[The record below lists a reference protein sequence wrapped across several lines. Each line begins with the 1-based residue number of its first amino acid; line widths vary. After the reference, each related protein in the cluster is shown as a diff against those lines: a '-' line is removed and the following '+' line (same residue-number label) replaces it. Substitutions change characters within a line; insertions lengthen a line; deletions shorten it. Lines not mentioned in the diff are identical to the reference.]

1 MGLCFAS
8 AGVIKSLS
16 VAAFTLAWTHSV
28 EKTEWQEDWRVT
40 PQGLRIMEARVKGS
54 GAGME
59 PPPDAQLVDGWFRW
73 APQLAVRPEVVLA
86 NSGMAGE
93 WRVCTGGICQT
104 LSDVLGQPVGTNVTT
119 MRVCDSANE
128 QPKIEQSK
136 TEQPQINPPVTDNAP
151 PPMDNAAITAEH
163 VAVLISLTRAQYI
176 RGDFTGALDESSEI
190 IRLDPQNA
198 EAFELRGDIWVGIK
212 NYDRA
217 IDNYDAA
224 IKLKPDIA
232 RLYSRR
238 AAAFDLMH
246 NFRIAVR
253 DYTDAVRLDPSVAT
267 LIDRAEAFKKVR
279 RYDLALDDLTAA
291 LRINPVSA
299 DLYHRRGDAYA
310 HNNAYGF
317 AIADYNEAIRLR
329 PAANFYLERGDAY
342 QLKGDLDLA
351 IADYDK
357 AIALDD
363 RLALA
368 FNNRGVAL
376 RDKGDR
382 PRAFADFT
390 KAAQIDPNLA
400 VAVEHRKQLAQE
412 VERLGAQMALKGSSK
427 TKTACA
433 AGVKECVR

>member
-1 MGLCFAS
+1 LGLCFAS
-8 AGVIKSLS
+8 AGIIKSLS

-40 PQGLRIMEARVKGS
+40 PQGLQIVEARVKGT

-73 APQLAVRPEVVLA
+73 APQLAVQPEVVLA

-93 WRVCTGGICQT
+93 WRICSGDNKTCQT
-104 LSDVLGQPVGTNVTT
+104 LSDVFGQPVGTNVTT
-119 MRVCDSANE
+119 MRICDAANDSARTDASADA
-128 QPKIEQSK
+128 QSK
-136 TEQPQINPPVTDNAP
+136 ASTPAAAGAP
-151 PPMDNAAITAEH
+151 AMDNAKITAEH
-163 VAVLISLTRAQYI
+163 VVVLLAAARSNYF
-176 RGDFTGALDESSEI
+176 RGEFSAALDESSEV
-190 IRLDPQNA
+190 IRIDPNNA
-198 EAFELRGDIWVGIK
+198 EAFELRGDVWVGIK

-253 DYTDAVRLDPSVAT
+253 DYSDAVRLDPSIAT
-267 LIDRAEAFKKVR
+267 LIDRSEAYKKVR
-279 RYDLALDDLTAA
+279 RYDLVIDDLTAA

-299 DLYHRRGDAYA
+299 DLYHRRGDAFS
-310 HNNAYGF
+310 HNNAYGL
-317 AIADYNEAIRLR
+317 AIADFNEAIRLR
-329 PAANFYLERGDAY
+329 PEAMFYLDRGNAY
-342 QLKGDLDLA
+342 QLKGENDLA
-351 IADYDK
+351 IADYNK
-357 AIALDD
+357 AIVLND

-368 FNNRGVAL
+368 YNNRGVAL

-390 KAAQIDPNLA
+390 KAAQLDPDLA
-400 VAVEHRKQLAQE
+400 IAVEHRRELALE
-412 VERLGAQMALKGSSK
+412 VERLGAQMALKKAS
-427 TKTACA
+427 KTACA
-433 AGVKECVR
+433 AGVKECAR